1 MFWRINNVKN
11 NRTLIRIAAAM
22 LALVLAFPLYTL
34 AAGSDTKID
43 AVLSVDVS
51 TSMNESDVNK
61 VSNEAM
67 KMFIDMAS
75 VQGDKIG
82 VVAYTDQI
90 LREKALLKIG
100 SAADKQS
107 LKTFIDQLTRGPYTD
122 IAVGVNEAVKILE
135 SGGSE
140 PGHVPLIVLMTDGN
154 NSLNAGKSQQQSDQV
169 LNEAVKKAKDKG
181 IPIYT
186 IGLNA
191 DGTLN
196 KDVLERISTET
207 GGKLFITSTADKLP
221 QILSEIYASHL
232 KLKVVPLTGITAN
245 GQFQDVTINIPNAS
259 VLEANIS
266 MMSSKPVEAK
276 LINPAGQQ
284 QTIPSDK
291 VIYTASSA
299 YTLIKLI
306 SPVQGDWKLQIK
318 GVPKEKID
326 INLIYNYDV
335 QVSMEVLSSNSYK
348 PGDTVPIKA
357 FLESNG
363 AKITDADLYKNLK
376 AALVITDLDT
386 KKTSETPLT
395 ASVQGIEG
403 TFKIPEA
410 HDYEIKVK
418 AEDASFVRESQ
429 PVTVSAKKA
438 GASTPVPP
446 PTTGSNEA
454 TAGST
459 SALVGPIAWIVG
471 ILLVLIAAA
480 LFALSRWKKA
490 NKGFYGQMVV
500 EIKDEDTGERTTPQ
514 YRKLN
519 AFKGKVELHQL
530 LQLAP
535 EFAETKQIVFKP
547 GPGDTVVLYNQSGC
561 VIEKGGRLFDAVNGK
576 ELKNNDRIKILLQ
589 NINKSITVEFIK

>member
-1 MFWRINNVKN
+1 
-11 NRTLIRIAAAM
+11 M
-22 LALVLAFPLYTL
+22 LALVLAFPHLTQ

-51 TSMNESDVNK
+51 SSMNESDVNK
-61 VSNEAM
+61 VSYEAM

-140 PGHVPLIVLMTDGN
+140 PGHVPLIVLLTDGN

-196 KDVLERISTET
+196 KDVLERISADT

-291 VIYTASSA
+291 IIYSASSA
-299 YTLIKLI
+299 YTLIKLL
-306 SPVQGDWKLQIK
+306 SPIQGDWKLQIK

-363 AKITDADLYKNLK
+363 AKITDAELYKNLK
-376 AALVITDLDT
+376 AALVVTDLDT

-403 TFKIPEA
+403 TFKFAEA

-438 GASTPVPP
+438 GSSAPAPAPTPPA
-446 PTTGSNEA
+446 GSSEA

-459 SALVGPIAWIVG
+459 NALVGPIAWIAG
-471 ILLVLIAAA
+471 ILLVLIAAG
-480 LFALSRWKKA
+480 LFAISRWKKA
-490 NKGFYGQMVV
+490 NKGFFGQLVV

-535 EFAETKQIVFKP
+535 EFAETRQIVFKP

-561 VIEKGGRLFDAVNGK
+561 VIEKGGRVFDAVNGK

>member
-1 MFWRINNVKN
+1 VNN
-11 NRTLIRIAAAM
+11 NRTLMTMAAAM
-22 LALVLAFPLYTL
+22 LALLLVLPLSSFAA

-61 VSNEAM
+61 VSFEAM

-90 LREKALLKIG
+90 LREKALLTIG

-107 LKTFIDQLTRGPYTD
+107 LKAFIDQLTRGPYTD
-122 IAVGVNEAVKILE
+122 VAVGVNEAVKVLE
-135 SGGSE
+135 SGGSA
-140 PGHVPLIVLMTDGN
+140 PGHVPLIVLLTDGN
-154 NSLNAGKSQQQSDQV
+154 NSLNAGKSQEQSDQI
-169 LNEAVKKAKDKG
+169 LNEAVKKAKEKG
-181 IPIYT
+181 IPVYT

-191 DGTLN
+191 DGNLN

-232 KLKVVPLTGITAN
+232 KLKVVPLTRITAN
-245 GQFQDVTINIPNAS
+245 GQFQDVTVNIPNGS

-276 LINPAGQQ
+276 LINPSGQQ

-291 VIYTASSA
+291 IVYSASSA
-299 YTLIKLI
+299 YTLIKLLN
-306 SPVQGDWKLQIK
+306 PVQGDWKLQIK

-335 QVSMEVLSSNSYK
+335 QVSMEVSSSNSYK

-357 FLESNG
+357 HLESNG
-363 AKITDADLYKNLK
+363 AKVTDADLFKNLK
-376 AALVITDLDT
+376 AVLVVTDLDT
-386 KKTSETPLT
+386 KNTSETPLT
-395 ASVQGIEG
+395 SSVQGIEG
-403 TFKIPEA
+403 SLKIAEA
-410 HDYEIKVK
+410 HDYEVKVK
-418 AEDASFVRESQ
+418 VEDASFVRESQ
-429 PVTVSAKKA
+429 PATLSAKKA
-438 GASTPVPP
+438 GAGTSTPAPAA
-446 PTTGSNEA
+446 TGSEA
-454 TAGST
+454 APSST
-459 SALVGPIAWIVG
+459 SLLKGPIIWIAGLV
-471 ILLVLIAAA
+471 LLLIAAA

-490 NKGFYGQMVV
+490 NKGFFGQMVV
-500 EIKDEDTGERTTPQ
+500 EIKDENTGERTSPQ

-519 AFKGKVELHQL
+519 AFKGRFDLHQL

-535 EFAETKQIVFKP
+535 EFAETKQIAFKP
-547 GPGDTVVLYNQSGC
+547 GPDDTVVLYNQSGC
-561 VIEKGGRLFDAVNGK
+561 VIEKGGRVFDAVQGK
-576 ELKNNDRIKILLQ
+576 QLKNNDRIKILLQ
-589 NINKSITVEFIK
+589 NVNKSISIEYLK